1 MRASRLTT
9 SAHSGQRFRS
19 PFFKPSCSMT
29 FCVGRIRNEAGH
41 ATGRNRKPKIHHSHR
56 LYPFFAALEDGA
68 RAQIAASN
76 RYRGR
81 RRKRSIGALTEH
93 VLAPPNLL
101 ARTPPRLPSGEYL
114 VRPDY
119 VNLNRMQGRCA
130 HVGRTGFL
138 LAGLPTRMETSRNQA
153 VVND

>member
-1 MRASRLTT
+1 MQEATAWTTHVHRTDLDLSWGYLRARSDADMLPVILNSWSQYRHLRASRLTT

-56 LYPFFAALEDGA
+56 LWPFFAALEDGA

-81 RRKRSIGALTEH
+81 RRKRSIGAPH
-93 VLAPPNLL
+93 
-101 ARTPPRLPSGEYL
+101 RTRASTAQSPCENS
-114 VRPDY
+114 
-119 VNLNRMQGRCA
+119 A
-130 HVGRTGFL
+130 
-138 LAGLPTRMETSRNQA
+138 
-153 VVND
+153 